1 MNKERRKRITEAQ
14 ELLSQARS
22 ILETVRDEEQEAY
35 ENLPESLQEGERGQ
49 RMEEAAD
56 ILDIAVDDLEDM
68 ESKLEECK
76 E

>member
-1 MNKERRKRITEAQ
+1 MNNDRRKRITEAQ
-14 ELLSQARS
+14 ELLSQASS

-56 ILDIAVDDLEDM
+56 ILDIAVDDIEDM